1 MDGHTAKDTGMK
13 RSASELALQEY
24 LTKVMSSSSALS
36 RQEST
41 SPLDPSFDPMNQV
54 SLFFSCHCY

>member
-24 LTKVMSSSSALS
+24 LTKVLSSSALS